1 MTGNYFRLS
10 EGELQ
15 EFLRGSGSIT
25 ALLYPEDDKD
35 LPPGHH
41 LDTDKSWHLTH
52 FLLTGEAWGGAE
64 PLVNAVLGGT
74 QVSDEDVG
82 YGPARYLTPVQVETV
97 ARALMDI
104 SPDELWKR
112 FDLQRVR
119 EADIYPSGWE
129 GNHTERAYVLEYYGQ
144 LRSFFS
150 DAAVNGDAMILY
162 IN

>member
-1 MTGNYFRLS
+1 MIGNYFRLP

-15 EFLRGSGSIT
+15 QFLRGSGSIT

-35 LPPGHH
+35 LPPGRH
-41 LDTDKSWHLTH
+41 LDTDKSWHLIH

-64 PLVNAVLGGT
+64 PLANAVLGGT
-74 QVSDEDVG
+74 EVSDEDVG
-82 YGPARYLTPVQVETV
+82 YGPARYLTPAQVGAV
-97 ARALMDI
+97 AQALADI
-104 SPDELWKR
+104 SPDELWGR

-119 EADIYPSGWE
+119 EADIYPAGWE
-129 GNHTERAYVLEYYGQ
+129 DNPTERAYVLEYYSQ

-150 DAAVNGDAMILY
+150 HTADDGDAMILY